1 MSAVPPILLMEE
13 AGQAG
18 DEPNSSEAFIA
29 ESSHRVRDFFEML
42 AHNRKAAG
50 GLTGLAFFV
59 IIAIIGPWIAPYS
72 ATGVNSVPFALPPS
86 STYWL
91 GTTQLGQD
99 MFSQLIVGTRASVGL
114 ALVAGFIATI
124 ISCAFGLTAG
134 YLRGIADDI
143 LSVITNVFL
152 VIPTLPI
159 LIVVAAYANSFGI
172 QGIGLETA
180 IIAATSWAWGAR
192 VLRSQML
199 TLREKD
205 FVLASRVAGESWFRT
220 ITDEI
225 LPNMVSLVVANFI
238 GASLYALVFSVSL
251 QFLGLGDTSQMSWG
265 YMLYNAQNLGAIF
278 AGQWY
283 AFIPPGL
290 CIGVFGASLAF
301 TNFAIDELTNPRLR
315 TQRVK
320 RPKNLPPKQSRTTQ
334 FPVETV
340 GDDAAIA

>member
-1 MSAVPPILLMEE
+1 MASTPPVVLIEE
-13 AGQAG
+13 VGQAG
-18 DEPNSSEAFIA
+18 GNDSPEAFFA

-50 GLTGLAFFV
+50 GLAGLTFFV
-59 IIAIIGPWIAPYS
+59 IIAIIGPYIAPYS
-72 ATGVNSVPFALPPS
+72 ATAIGPNFGLTPS
-86 STYWL
+86 WNHWL

-99 MFSQLIVGTRASVGL
+99 IFSQLIVGTRASVGL
-114 ALVAGFIATI
+114 ALAAGFIATI
-124 ISCAFGLTAG
+124 ISCVFGLTAG
-134 YLRGIADDI
+134 YLRGIPDDI
-143 LSVITNVFL
+143 LSLITNVFL
-152 VIPTLPI
+152 VIPTLPL
-159 LIVVAAYANSFGI
+159 LIVVATYANTFGI

-205 FVLASRVAGESWFRT
+205 FVLASRVAGESWIRT

-251 QFLGLGDTSQMSWG
+251 QFLGLGDTSQMTWG
-265 YMLYNAQNLGAIF
+265 YMLADAQSTGAIF

-283 AFIPPGL
+283 TFIPPGL
-290 CIGVFGASLAF
+290 CIGFFGASLAF
-301 TNFAIDELTNPRLR
+301 TNYAIDELTNPRLR

-320 RPKNLPPKQSRTTQ
+320 RPKNLRPEQSRTTQ
-334 FPVETV
+334 FSVETV